1 MTNYGGFMKK
11 RKILVLMTL
20 LIIGIIGMRKLDINL
35 RYNMGM
41 HDYYKYNATLTQKEK
56 DLLQEK
62 HFLVGVYN
70 DPPLAFINKFNNHN
84 AGIMVDY
91 LSQLAIELSNNI
103 HLKVGSQDYLR
114 NAMKSDEL
122 DIMVMENTDE
132 NKKEF
137 GISQSLCVVKGKI
150 FVKNSSNIKDLEDIK
165 DKTFVVLERDN
176 EDRRI
181 NKYFEDKI
189 NVRILEVD
197 NIYQCFALIR
207 NNIVDGFVGD
217 DMEIAHFLNVT
228 NRGTSFRALELT
240 LYEKEMCLAVKK
252 ENGYLLDILNKG
264 IIQLKKK
271 NLVAQTQY
279 KWLGNF
285 DTDVIDLSR
294 IELAYKVFIAG
305 ISIIAIFSSWN
316 YLITQ
321 RVNTKTRELS
331 ESKEELRLI
340 IDTMKNGIMVIEGDS
355 IIVECNDAVTG
366 ITNIP
371 REDLIGSNY
380 KEFEA
385 LEPFVNKENMNKL
398 FNVGNYYYYVTSQ
411 KITSNKSMMIIED
424 YTEKYFNEK
433 RVRQESK
440 MIAVGQ
446 LSAGLAHEIRNPL
459 GLIKSYSYII
469 ERHRINE
476 ICDHAIVVINDSVAR
491 INKLIENLLRF
502 SKLSNDENKSVNI
515 ENLLNLILELEEK
528 NIEQNEIKMITS
540 ITGNFSKE
548 VFINEDVLRMLLLN
562 LLNNSIDSF
571 KGVEREEKKIY
582 IRMNIEEDHL
592 KIEVVDNGCGI
603 EKEKLENIFN
613 PFYST
618 KENGTGLGLYIIST
632 EISNNDGKISVES
645 NFGEGTKFDIV
656 LPIKET
662 KEECK

>member
-1 MTNYGGFMKK
+1 MKK
-11 RKILVLMTL
+11 GKILILITFL
-20 LIIGIIGMRKLDINL
+20 LIGSIGMRKLDINL

-41 HDYYKYNATLTQKEK
+41 CDYYKYNTTLTEKEK

-70 DPPLAFINKFNNHN
+70 DPPLAFINKFNNYN

-91 LSQLAIELSNNI
+91 LSQLAIELSSNI
-103 HLKVGSQDYLR
+103 HLKVGSQDYLMK
-114 NAMKSDEL
+114 AMKNDEV

-137 GISQSLCVVKGKI
+137 DISQSLCVVKGKI
-150 FVKNSSNIKDLEDIK
+150 FVKNNSNIKDIEDIK
-165 DKTFVVLERDN
+165 DRTLVVLERDN
-176 EDRRI
+176 EDGRI
-181 NKYFEDKI
+181 NKYFKDKI
-189 NVRILEVD
+189 NVKIFEVD
-197 NIYQCFALIR
+197 NIYQCFALIKTHT
-207 NNIVDGFVGD
+207 VDGFVGD

-228 NRGTSFRALELT
+228 NRGTNFRVLEPT

-264 IIQLKKK
+264 ILQLKKK
-271 NLVAQTQY
+271 NLIAQTQY

-285 DTDVIDLSR
+285 DTDVIDLSS
-294 IELAYKVFIAG
+294 IELAYKVLLAG
-305 ISIIAIFSSWN
+305 ISIIVIFSSWN

-355 IIVECNDAVTG
+355 IIVECNDAITG

-380 KEFEA
+380 KEFKA
-385 LEPFVNKENMNKL
+385 LYPFVNIDNMNKL
-398 FNVGNYYYYVTSQ
+398 FNVGNSYYYVTSQ
-411 KITSNKSMMIIED
+411 KIASNKSMIIIED
-424 YTEKYFNEK
+424 YTKKYFNEK
-433 RVRQESK
+433 RARQESK

-469 ERHRINE
+469 EKHSINE
-476 ICDHAIVVINDSVAR
+476 LCDHAIVVINDSVAR
-491 INKLIENLLRF
+491 INKLVENLLRF
-502 SKLSNDENKSVNI
+502 SKLSNDETKSVNI

-528 NIEQNEIKMITS
+528 NIEQNGIKIITS
-540 ITGNFSKE
+540 FTGKSSKQ

-562 LLNNSIDSF
+562 LINNSIDSF
-571 KGVEREEKKIY
+571 KGVAREEKKID
-582 IRMNIEEDHL
+582 IRMNIEEDYL
-592 KIEVVDNGCGI
+592 RIEVMDNGCGI
-603 EKEKLENIFN
+603 EKKKLENIFN

-632 EISNNDGKISVES
+632 EISNNDGRISVES
-645 NFGEGTKFDIV
+645 NLGEGTKFDII
-656 LPIKET
+656 LPIKEI
-662 KEECK
+662 KE

>member
-1 MTNYGGFMKK
+1 MKK

>member
-1 MTNYGGFMKK
+1 MKK

-114 NAMKSDEL
+114 DAMKNDEL

-137 GISQSLCVVKGKI
+137 SISQSLCVVKGKI
-150 FVKNSSNIKDLEDIK
+150 FVKNSSNIKELEDIK

-176 EDRRI
+176 KDRRI